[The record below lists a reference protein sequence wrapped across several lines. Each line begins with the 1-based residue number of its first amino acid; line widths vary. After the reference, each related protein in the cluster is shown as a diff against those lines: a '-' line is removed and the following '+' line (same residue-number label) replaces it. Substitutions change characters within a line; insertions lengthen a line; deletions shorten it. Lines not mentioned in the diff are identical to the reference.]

1 MTERRTGFRL
11 LILLVALALVAAGC
25 RGDDGGDT
33 AAPGDGG
40 TATEDGTGTEGEG
53 TEEPATPDEDVEGE
67 EIDGIQTDVGVTSE
81 PCPNAVNE
89 GNGCIYLGSISDLT
103 VGPFAALAVPITD
116 AQEAYWQR
124 VNEEG
129 GIGGFDIDVTTW
141 VRDNQYL
148 PDVHNQVWQEMR
160 NDVLA
165 LAQTLGSPTTAA
177 ILSDLES
184 RGVVAV
190 PANWTSAN
198 LSSDVIIESGNVYCV
213 EAANGV
219 DWAFENRGE
228 FAKIMAIHYPGD
240 YGDDAAAGVRLAAEA
255 NGAEFI
261 SVETGTGPENQG
273 EAISRIAQESPD
285 LVYISTGP
293 REMGAI
299 IGNAAAG
306 GFQGQFLGS
315 GPTWNPGLL
324 APDSPVRE
332 AVQALLIHNGPWGSF
347 DSDTP
352 GHQAMRDALGD
363 VQAND
368 GYTSGWAWQYPLEAA
383 IRAAVDNGD
392 LTRAGLLEAATS
404 LTTVD
409 YEGMLPEEAGNFS
422 GEASETAARGTFI
435 SEPSEEGAAGLSTLA
450 EFYTGSTVETI
461 DFTRPCFDQL

>member
-1 MTERRTGFRL
+1 
-11 LILLVALALVAAGC
+11 
-25 RGDDGGDT
+25 
-33 AAPGDGG
+33 
-40 TATEDGTGTEGEG
+40 
-53 TEEPATPDEDVEGE
+53 
-67 EIDGIQTDVGVTSE
+67 
-81 PCPNAVNE
+81 
-89 GNGCIYLGSISDLT
+89 
-103 VGPFAALAVPITD
+103 
-116 AQEAYWQR
+116 

-184 RGVVAV
+184 RDVVAA

-198 LSSDVIIESGNVYCV
+198 LSADVILESGNVYCV

-219 DWAFENRGE
+219 DWMFENRGE
-228 FAKIMAIHYPGD
+228 FEKVMAIHYPGD
-240 YGDDAAAGVRLAAEA
+240 YGDDAAAGVRIAAEA

-261 SVETGTGPENQG
+261 SVETATGPENQG
-273 EAISRIAQESPD
+273 EAIGRISQEQPD
-285 LVYISTGP
+285 LVYITTGP

-299 IGNAAAG
+299 VGNAAAG
-306 GFQGQFLGS
+306 GFQGQFVGS
-315 GPTWNPGLL
+315 SPTWNPGLL

-332 AVQALLIHNGPWGSF
+332 AVLGLYVHNGPWASF
-347 DSDTP
+347 GADTA

-383 IRAAVDNGD
+383 LRAAAENGD

-404 LTTVD
+404 LTEVD
-409 YEGMLPEEAGNFS
+409 YEGMLPAEAGNFT
-422 GEASETAARGTFI
+422 GEASEAAVRGTYI
-435 SEPSEEGAAGLSTLA
+435 SEPSEEGEAGLVELT
-450 EFYTGSTVETI
+450 EFYEGTSIDEI
-461 DFTRPCFDQL
+461 DFNSPCFDQL